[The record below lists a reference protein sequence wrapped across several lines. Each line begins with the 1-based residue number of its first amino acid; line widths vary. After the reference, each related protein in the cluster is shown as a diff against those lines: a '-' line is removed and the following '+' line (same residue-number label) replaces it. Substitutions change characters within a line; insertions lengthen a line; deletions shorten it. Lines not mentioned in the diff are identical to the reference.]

1 MSSLPSSS
9 RGSAISVASNNS
21 SSRNKA
27 LTSSANAPNTSAAS
41 DANPSVAS
49 QNNNAETAQSL
60 DNQLR
65 ALDRF
70 YQNKVCNCEHRLH
83 NKKTFNFEI

>member
-1 MSSLPSSS
+1 
-9 RGSAISVASNNS
+9 
-21 SSRNKA
+21 
-27 LTSSANAPNTSAAS
+27 
-41 DANPSVAS
+41 
-49 QNNNAETAQSL
+49 
-60 DNQLR
+60 LR